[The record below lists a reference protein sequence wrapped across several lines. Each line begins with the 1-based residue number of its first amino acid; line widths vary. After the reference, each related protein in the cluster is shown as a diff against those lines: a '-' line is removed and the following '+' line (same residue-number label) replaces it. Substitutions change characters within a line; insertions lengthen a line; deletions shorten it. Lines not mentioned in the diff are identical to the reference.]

1 MLKKNSCFTHVTLI
15 KMVFW
20 WRPHKKC
27 HQCYKQNVGKN
38 SDKFLLLQLL
48 FITTSNHIRL
58 FFSFFA
64 IFFPSLSSRVYAYVV
79 CVLSASYSL
88 ASDYFFPFFFPLKH
102 QKWSQSNESHHKT
115 ARSQKLTRKLEAN
128 VLILHFVSFRSQ
140 LLANPHQLAKS
151 NWVFVPNFCLLSL
164 VRSLSASI

>member
-15 KMVFW
+15 KTVFW
-20 WRPHKKC
+20 WRPKKKC
-27 HQCYKQNVGKN
+27 HQYKKQNVGKN

-48 FITTSNHIRL
+48 FITASNHIL
-58 FFSFFA
+58 LFIFCLSLEFFS
-64 IFFPSLSSRVYAYVV
+64 SLSSRVYAFVV
-79 CVLSASYSL
+79 CVLFASYSL
-88 ASDYFFPFFFPLKH
+88 GSESFFALFFLLKH

-140 LLANPHQLAKS
+140 LLANPIS
-151 NWVFVPNFCLLSL
+151 
-164 VRSLSASI
+164 

>member
-20 WRPHKKC
+20 WRPNKKC
-27 HQCYKQNVGKN
+27 HQYKKQNVGKN

-48 FITTSNHIRL
+48 FITTSNHILL
-58 FFSFFA
+58 FFSFFG
-64 IFFPSLSSRVYAYVV
+64 IFSSLSSRVYAYVV

-88 ASDYFFPFFFPLKH
+88 GSECFFSYSFPFFFLLKH

-140 LLANPHQLAKS
+140 LLANPIS
-151 NWVFVPNFCLLSL
+151 
-164 VRSLSASI
+164 